1 MAMIIVNYCQG
12 ILALEKLWNG
22 PSVVTLAVW
31 FQLSPL
37 LCLSAMLEGGVASE
51 NTVWPVALTT
61 SHILQSIPCHGNPFK
76 ESVGAP

>member
-37 LCLSAMLEGGVASE
+37 LYLSAMLEGGVASE
-51 NTVWPVALTT
+51 NTIWFVALT
-61 SHILQSIPCHGNPFK
+61 SHILQSIPRHGNPFK
-76 ESVGAP
+76 ESIGAL

>member
-22 PSVVTLAVW
+22 PNVVTLAVW

-37 LCLSAMLEGGVASE
+37 SYLSAVLEGGVASE
-51 NTVWPVALTT
+51 NTMWPVALT
-61 SHILQSIPCHGNPFK
+61 SHILRSRACHGKPFK
-76 ESVGAP
+76 ESIGAP